1 MEFSSY
7 ISGFTDGEGCF
18 SISFSKRSK
27 FKVGIEVRPSFSLSQ
42 HERNLEVL
50 KKIHNFFKVG
60 SIRYSKRDSNFKYEV
75 RSIKDL
81 TTIIIPYF
89 EKNQLLT
96 SKRHDFEIFS
106 KVCKLIQKNEH
117 LKSEKLNDIIKMA
130 YQMNKSGKRKYQHGE
145 LLNFVTR

>member
-18 SISFSKRSK
+18 SISFKRSK
-27 FKVGIEVRPSFSLSQ
+27 LKIGIEVRPSFSLSQ
-42 HERNLEVL
+42 HKRNLEVL
-50 KKIHNFFKVG
+50 KKIHDFFKVG

-81 TTIIIPYF
+81 VSVIIPFF

-96 SKRHDFEIFS
+96 SKRRDFEIFS
-106 KVCKLIQKNEH
+106 KVCKLIYKNEH
-117 LKSEKLNDIIKMA
+117 LKSEKLIAIVNMA
-130 YQMNKSGKRKYQHGE
+130 YQMNKSGKRKYQNGE
-145 LLNFVTR
+145 LLSFVTR